1 MKIQI
6 SAALLRQYA
15 IVLSANFVGGY
26 LIDFIGRKYC
36 ILAVSIPKLLT
47 AILLICATELW
58 MVILGRS
65 VMFMADCFVL
75 VVVPIYAAEI
85 ASKDQRGALGTLLQV
100 FSSLGI
106 VISLA
111 IGPNVSYHV
120 LSYILLG
127 LIILVT
133 VPVIFIPES
142 PYYLHSDGKTG
153 DSLKILTLLRESDTQ
168 AKQELAD
175 YELTIDKTFDKM
187 ACFKDKI
194 FVKALLITLLLFGGT
209 QFVGF
214 NSVSVY
220 LQTILISTNTNVMPE
235 VASAIIGA
243 IQVVSS
249 LFVTFIMSTF
259 GRKTILLVSLAGMCA
274 GMITGFMNYL
284 PIISLILVVVCY
296 SAGIGAIV
304 WPATTELFEG
314 QARAFGVS
322 IGLTF
327 CQIAMFFIT
336 KYFSTMTN
344 ALGPASTYWFY
355 GTNCVIIAV
364 VIAIFLPETKGKTFA
379 EIQKALANL
388 IGGHALDIFGRKL
401 SILALSIPRLLASVL
416 LIFATEVW
424 MVLVGRTV
432 MMMSDSFVL
441 VVIPIYAAEIASKNH
456 RGALGTLLQVFSSL
470 GIVISLAI
478 GPNVSYSVM
487 SYILCGFVILA
498 ILPVIFI
505 PESPYHV
512 YSKGRT
518 EDALKIL
525 TLIRES
531 EMQAKE
537 ELADYKLTIDD
548 NFDKIAIFKDKIFV
562 KALLLTLLIFG
573 GAQLIGFN
581 AVSFYLQTI
590 LISTKTDIMPEVA
603 SAIIG
608 VIQFISSL
616 FVTTITSLF
625 GRKSILLVSIAG
637 MFAGMI
643 GLGVF
648 FQISSPDVHVSGFM
662 NYLPIIS
669 LILVVICYSAGIG
682 AIMWPITTELF
693 EGQTRAYGVSIGL
706 FFCQVVMFLTTKY
719 FSSMTAALGP
729 ASTYWLF
736 STNCVICA
744 VLIGLFLPETKG
756 KSFSEIQQAL
766 GKMEAIENVAC

>member
-6 SAALLRQYA
+6 SSALLRQYA
-15 IVLSANFVGGY
+15 IVLSVNLNVLATGVSLAWSSPMLVKLQDPEKTPLSRPLTDAEASWVVSLGFILAAGSNFVGGY

-274 GMITGFMNYL
+274 GMFALGSFFQTITPGDQITGFMNYL

-344 ALGPASTYWFY
+344 ALGPAPTYWFY

-379 EIQKALANL
+379 EIQKAL
-388 IGGHALDIFGRKL
+388 GKKD
-401 SILALSIPRLLASVL
+401 
-416 LIFATEVW
+416 
-424 MVLVGRTV
+424 
-432 MMMSDSFVL
+432 
-441 VVIPIYAAEIASKNH
+441 
-456 RGALGTLLQVFSSL
+456 
-470 GIVISLAI
+470 
-478 GPNVSYSVM
+478 
-487 SYILCGFVILA
+487 
-498 ILPVIFI
+498 
-505 PESPYHV
+505 
-512 YSKGRT
+512 
-518 EDALKIL
+518 
-525 TLIRES
+525 
-531 EMQAKE
+531 AKE
-537 ELADYKLTIDD
+537 
-548 NFDKIAIFKDKIFV
+548 N
-562 KALLLTLLIFG
+562 
-573 GAQLIGFN
+573 
-581 AVSFYLQTI
+581 
-590 LISTKTDIMPEVA
+590 
-603 SAIIG
+603 
-608 VIQFISSL
+608 
-616 FVTTITSLF
+616 ITS
-625 GRKSILLVSIAG
+625 
-637 MFAGMI
+637 
-643 GLGVF
+643 
-648 FQISSPDVHVSGFM
+648 
-662 NYLPIIS
+662 
-669 LILVVICYSAGIG
+669 
-682 AIMWPITTELF
+682 
-693 EGQTRAYGVSIGL
+693 
-706 FFCQVVMFLTTKY
+706 
-719 FSSMTAALGP
+719 
-729 ASTYWLF
+729 
-736 STNCVICA
+736 
-744 VLIGLFLPETKG
+744 
-756 KSFSEIQQAL
+756 
-766 GKMEAIENVAC
+766 